1 MRIDVLPASE
11 SDVADPTWLLGK
23 QNSTK
28 NSAGEDMSGADTAGE
43 EEDGSAEDDV
53 YDPWDDIP
61 EDDAEET
68 DSPDPWDAVD
78 EQEAGITEKEDD
90 SADGG
95 VVFGKYQCNIWIR

>member
-1 MRIDVLPASE
+1 
-11 SDVADPTWLLGK
+11 
-23 QNSTK
+23 
-28 NSAGEDMSGADTAGE
+28 MSGADTAGE